1 MNNRNH
7 LRTKYEIGMII
18 LAIVVLMILF
28 VEFTMDISDE
38 QAAMLAN
45 IDFGILTIF
54 AVDYFY
60 RLIIAKN
67 KILFVR
73 NNVFDL
79 VAILPFD
86 KVFRLARLARLARV
100 TRFSRLIKLSKL
112 ARVAAL
118 SGKISG
124 NVRAVFRTNGLQY
137 MIAFTGF
144 SIVLGALSIMA
155 LEPKMTKF
163 GDALWWALVTA
174 TTVGYG
180 DISPETSGGRIVAGI
195 LMIVGIGLIGMI
207 TGSIATF
214 FVGKLV
220 GKSEEKPS
228 YSSVHTSMIK
238 EKIDNIE
245 TLDPDDLFIL
255 LGNIKTLW
263 EASNKKGEIR

>member
-1 MNNRNH
+1 MKQRNNISYI
-7 LRTKYEIGMII
+7 YEIGMIA
-18 LAIVVLMILF
+18 LAIIVLIILLI
-28 VEFTMDISDE
+28 EYTMNISDV
-38 QAAMLAN
+38 QAAVLAR
-45 IDFGILTIF
+45 IDIGVLLIF

-60 RLIIAKN
+60 RLIVAGN
-67 KILFVR
+67 KISFIR

-79 VAILPFD
+79 IAILPFD
-86 KVFRLARLARLARV
+86 KAFRLARLARLTRL
-100 TRFSRLIKLSKL
+100 TRFSRLTRVTKL
-112 ARVAAL
+112 ARVTAL
-118 SGKISG
+118 FGKITG

-144 SIVLGALSIMA
+144 SIVLGALSIMT
-155 LEPKMTKF
+155 LEPRMSKF

-220 GKSEEKPS
+220 GQNEENTS
-228 YSSVHTSMIK
+228 YSNAHTSLIK
-238 EKIDNIE
+238 EKIDNID
-245 TLDPDDLFIL
+245 TLDQDDLFIL

-263 EASNKKGEIR
+263 ESSNNKGGD